1 MITPVWWLTYFS
13 FGWSQILTFFG
24 PFNEYFGGDYY
35 MPSTVVMVHM
45 PQSIPLR
52 EAEKTARGGI
62 MVT

>member
-1 MITPVWWLTYFS
+1 
-13 FGWSQILTFFG
+13 
-24 PFNEYFGGDYY
+24 

-52 EAEKTARGGI
+52 EAEKAARGGI